1 MKANIKNIVVT
12 TFTDHI
18 LSNKL
23 LKETSMGFKADYKS
37 EMLNVVQDVE
47 KEIHKTWKIDY
58 KGHSI
63 EITNQIKEE
72 QLII

>member
-23 LKETSMGFKADYKS
+23 LKETSIGFKADYKR

-58 KGHSI
+58 KGHSR

>member
-1 MKANIKNIVVT
+1 
-12 TFTDHI
+12 
-18 LSNKL
+18 
-23 LKETSMGFKADYKS
+23 MGFKADYKR
-37 EMLNVVQDVE
+37 EMRNVVQDVE

>member
-1 MKANIKNIVVT
+1 
-12 TFTDHI
+12 
-18 LSNKL
+18 
-23 LKETSMGFKADYKS
+23 MGFKADYKR
-37 EMLNVVQDVE
+37 EMRNVVQDVE

-58 KGHSI
+58 KGRSI